1 MNSVETNI
9 LKDCLQSQIEP
20 IEQLPPLSTDELELN
35 SADLEQIAIIY
46 DKIRSIY
53 KQFVIQ
59 KFLLDK

>member
-20 IEQLPPLSTDELELN
+20 VEQLPELCTDELELN

-59 KFLLDK
+59 KFLLDN